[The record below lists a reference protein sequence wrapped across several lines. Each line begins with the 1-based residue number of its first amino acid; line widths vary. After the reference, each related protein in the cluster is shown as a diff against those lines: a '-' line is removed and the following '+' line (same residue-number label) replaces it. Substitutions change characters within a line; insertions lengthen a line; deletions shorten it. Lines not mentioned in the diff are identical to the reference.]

1 MANEIPA
8 WKLEKQKM
16 VAGFREKNK
25 ACEKGQIVF
34 AGSSLMEMFPIEAW
48 AAEQGVTAYNRGVGG
63 YTTLDMLPII
73 DVCVTDLMPRKLFIN
88 IGTNDLS
95 DAAIPM
101 DTVME
106 RYERIL
112 SIIEEKVPG
121 VRIYLMAY
129 YPINEEAA
137 SPEMKAN
144 LAVRTN
150 EKINEANRRVM
161 LLAESKPNRVYIDVN
176 APLRDAS
183 GRLKA
188 EYTIEGMHIYPEGYR
203 AIFPDVMKYV
213 KE

>member
-16 VAGFREKNK
+16 VEGFREKNK

-63 YTTLDMLPII
+63 YTTLDILPII
-73 DVCVTDLMPRKLFIN
+73 DVCVTDLMPKKLFIN